1 MFYLVSIDAI
11 NGGEP
16 REVVFVLEANYR
28 TLTALGAA
36 LRDDGFITGFRH
48 HTKMDGS
55 GCRVLIKDRTECL
68 ITNRSLRQVS
78 VLRDRVV
85 TPGGVTVF
93 DAGRQFGAGN
103 VA

>member
-55 GCRVLIKDRTECL
+55 GCRVLVKNRTECL
-68 ITNRSLRQVS
+68 FTNRSLRQVS
-78 VLRDRVV
+78 VLAENVLTSDGA
-85 TPGGVTVF
+85 TLF
-93 DAGRQFGAGN
+93 DAKRQIGFGN